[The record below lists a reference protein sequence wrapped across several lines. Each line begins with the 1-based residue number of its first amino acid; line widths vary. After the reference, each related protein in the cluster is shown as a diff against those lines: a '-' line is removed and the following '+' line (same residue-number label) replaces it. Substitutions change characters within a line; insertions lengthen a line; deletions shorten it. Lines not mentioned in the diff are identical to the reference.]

1 MDCRVSVAALYA
13 SAMPLVT
20 ILGGGMVGSVM
31 AADMAGE
38 PGWSVRVVDASAV
51 NLERTRQKCRDV
63 GRDCETVQAD
73 LADAGSIARQVDGAD
88 LVLGALASRI
98 ALATLRSVLE
108 CGRLYC
114 DISFM
119 SEDPLALDGL
129 ARSHGATAVVDCGV
143 APGMSHILATYA
155 ASQLDECEGIVILVG
170 GLPRERRWPFQYKAA
185 FSPADVIEEYTR
197 PVRLVRHG
205 RLEVA
210 EALSEPE
217 LVEIDGLG
225 TLEAF
230 NTDGL
235 RSLVHT
241 HGPGSSRAIPGMVEK
256 TLRYPEHIELMR
268 ALRAMGLFSEVPTR
282 VGSQF
287 VVPREVTAALMFPMW
302 TYKPGEEDLTVMRVE
317 ARGTREG
324 RPASVVY
331 DLLDTYHRPSGSTS
345 MARCTALPCT
355 IVGRLMA
362 AGRITGPGV
371 VAPEMLG
378 YDQGVVGHLL
388 EQLHARGII
397 YRRRASQHDTP
408 NQ

>member
-1 MDCRVSVAALYA
+1 VLYA
-13 SAMPLVT
+13 VAMPQVT

-31 AADMAGE
+31 AADMASE

-51 NLERTRQKCRDV
+51 NLERTRQKCREV

-73 LADAGSIARQVDGAD
+73 LTDPRHIARHVEGAD

-98 ALATLRSVLE
+98 ALSALRSVLE
-108 CGRLYC
+108 CGRCCC

-119 SEDPLALDGL
+119 SEDPLGLDGV
-129 ARSHGATAVVDCGV
+129 ARTHGATAVVDCGV

-155 ASQLDECEGIVILVG
+155 ASQLDRCESIMILVG

-197 PVRLVRHG
+197 PVRLVRDG
-205 RLEVA
+205 KVEVV

-217 LVEIDGLG
+217 LVEFEGLG

-235 RSLVHT
+235 RSLVTT

-256 TLRYPEHIELMR
+256 TLRYPGHIELMR
-268 ALRAMGLFSEVPTR
+268 TLRAMGLFSEIPTR
-282 VGSQF
+282 VGTQF

-302 TYKPGEEDLTVMRVE
+302 TYRPGEEDLTVMRVE
-317 ARGTREG
+317 ARGVREG
-324 RPASVVY
+324 RPVSIVY
-331 DLLDTYHRPSGSTS
+331 DLLDWYHRPSGSTS

-355 IVGRLMA
+355 IVGRLLA
-362 AGRITGPGV
+362 AGRITGPGI

-378 YDQGVVGHLL
+378 YDQGIVGHLL

-397 YRRRASQHDTP
+397 YRRRVVQHDAPTR
-408 NQ
+408 

>member
-1 MDCRVSVAALYA
+1 VLYA
-13 SAMPLVT
+13 VAMPQVT

-31 AADMAGE
+31 AADMASE

-51 NLERTRQKCRDV
+51 NLERTRQKCREV

-73 LADAGSIARQVDGAD
+73 LTDPRHIARHVEGAD

-98 ALATLRSVLE
+98 ALSALRSVLE
-108 CGRLYC
+108 CGRPCC

-119 SEDPLALDGL
+119 SEDPLALDGV
-129 ARSHGATAVVDCGV
+129 ARAHGATAVVDCGV

-155 ASQLDECEGIVILVG
+155 ASQLDRCESIVILVG

-197 PVRLVRHG
+197 PVRLVRDG
-205 RLEVA
+205 RVEIV

-217 LVEIDGLG
+217 LVEFEGLG

-235 RSLVHT
+235 RSLVTT

-256 TLRYPEHIELMR
+256 TLRYPGHIELMR
-268 ALRAMGLFSEVPTR
+268 TLRAMGLFSEIPTR
-282 VGSQF
+282 VGTQF

-302 TYKPGEEDLTVMRVE
+302 TYRPGEEDLTVMRVE
-317 ARGTREG
+317 ARGVREG
-324 RPASVVY
+324 RPVSIVY
-331 DLLDTYHRPSGSTS
+331 DLLDWYHRPSGSTS

-355 IVGRLMA
+355 IVGRLLA
-362 AGRITGPGV
+362 AGRITGPGI

-378 YDQGVVGHLL
+378 YDQGIVGHLL

-397 YRRRASQHDTP
+397 YRRRVVQHDAPTR
-408 NQ
+408 